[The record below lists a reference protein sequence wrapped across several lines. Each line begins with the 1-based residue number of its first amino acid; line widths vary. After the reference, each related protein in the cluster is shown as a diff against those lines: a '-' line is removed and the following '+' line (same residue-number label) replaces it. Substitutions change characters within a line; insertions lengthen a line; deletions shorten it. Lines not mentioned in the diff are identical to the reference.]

1 MGETIS
7 VRLGEIS
14 GLEALREV
22 NVRAR
27 DLKPLFAAIKAS
39 GFFHDPNNY
48 SRPDRL
54 LGEVATEQGGFE
66 INWSPGYPKSK
77 RRIGAGKKRLAVRS
91 KRPYHP
97 ELVPEAA
104 ERVTNWIARYLVTGI
119 VEVH

>member
-27 DLKPLFAAIKAS
+27 DLKPVFAAIKAS

-54 LGEVATEQGGFE
+54 LGEVATEHMAE
-66 INWSPGYPKSK
+66 IQ
-77 RRIGAGKKRLAVRS
+77 RIKNVVSVRQ
-91 KRPYHP
+91 
-97 ELVPEAA
+97 
-104 ERVTNWIARYLVTGI
+104 VTL
-119 VEVH
+119 